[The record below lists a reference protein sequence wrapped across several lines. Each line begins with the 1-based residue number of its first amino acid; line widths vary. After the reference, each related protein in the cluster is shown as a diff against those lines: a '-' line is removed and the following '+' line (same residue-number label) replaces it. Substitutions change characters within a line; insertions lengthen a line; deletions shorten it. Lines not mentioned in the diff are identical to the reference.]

1 MYVFSADFGWLVLG
15 DQDELDDK
23 RGIWEYQLGEI
34 SRFIRVLDATENGFI
49 GIFNGEGNNT
59 VKYMV

>member
-15 DQDELDDK
+15 DQDELDAK
-23 RGIWEYQLGEI
+23 RGIQKYQLGEI
-34 SRFIRVLDATENGFI
+34 SRFIRVLDATEYGFI
-49 GIFNGEGNNT
+49 GIFNGEGNNK